1 MGGGGGRAWF
11 SRAIVFAIRNKLD
24 WTLDR
29 IPLKYPGRGWANP
42 ADAERNGSLCATTR
56 MGPSREN
63 QTLIRWETRATRE
76 SCLGIV
82 HLQPPQPRAERF
94 SRDGRRRQ
102 WLWLTPGL
110 DWNQTRRK
118 KVRHVLWEH
127 IHFCKSRQRFASAKP
142 RFGTTHAQRRQAS
155 LHACMHASKQAGK

>member
-1 MGGGGGRAWF
+1 MLTPARHQTVRKLRRFYLSNPGRMDIFRSEAGLTKKLYSRLCGGGGGRAWF

-42 ADAERNGSLCATTR
+42 ADVERNGSLCATTS

-118 KVRHVLWEH
+118 K
-127 IHFCKSRQRFASAKP
+127 
-142 RFGTTHAQRRQAS
+142 
-155 LHACMHASKQAGK
+155 